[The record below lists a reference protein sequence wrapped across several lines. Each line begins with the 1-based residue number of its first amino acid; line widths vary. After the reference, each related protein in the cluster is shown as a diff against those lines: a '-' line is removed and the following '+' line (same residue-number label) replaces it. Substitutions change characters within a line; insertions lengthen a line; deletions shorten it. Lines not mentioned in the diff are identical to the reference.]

1 MPTIQPLKGNPPATS
16 IRIVR
21 AVVSRRRKL
30 PAMFNPRGGR
40 RFADPVATPARRE
53 PAARA
58 KNFGIFRSQERLYL
72 RLAKVVVYPHTYSLL
87 LPAPVVALV
96 QTQLPNGP
104 RGPPLVAYSRI
115 SSGSASRVSRPCRRA
130 VSAGVGAT
138 S

>member
-40 RFADPVATPARRE
+40 RFAAPVATPARRE

-72 RLAKVVVYPHTYSLL
+72 RLATTVVYPRGRAAYRVPLDHCALEIL
-87 LPAPVVALV
+87 AGNIAPRSRRCRACADRMA
-96 QTQLPNGP
+96 P
-104 RGPPLVAYSRI
+104 R
-115 SSGSASRVSRPCRRA
+115 
-130 VSAGVGAT
+130 
-138 S
+138 